1 MSRVGRLPISLPK
14 EVQVQVEGHR
24 VVVKGP
30 KGELQRDFDSRM
42 MISLQDEQLTVA
54 RTNEDRTQRALHGL
68 TRAIIANM
76 VQGVQQG
83 FEKGLEIHGVGYS
96 VKLQGRG
103 LLLEL
108 GFSHPIDYPLPD
120 GIDAEVRTPTNPA
133 VFILRGCDKQLVGQ
147 VAAAIRD
154 LRPVEPYKGKGVR
167 YMGEQIRRKA
177 GKTFTSAG

>member
-68 TRAIIANM
+68 TRALLANM
-76 VQGVQQG
+76 VSGVSTG
-83 FEKGLEIHGVGYS
+83 FRKSLEIVGVGFRGE
-96 VKLQGRG
+96 VQGGDLVLQV
-103 LLLEL
+103 
-108 GFSHPIDYPLPD
+108 GFSHPVRFAPPAGITLLVEQGNRIIHVD
-120 GIDAEVRTPTNPA
+120 GIDKEV
-133 VFILRGCDKQLVGQ
+133 VGE
-147 VAAAIRD
+147 VAAKVRAIRK
-154 LRPVEPYKGKGVR
+154 PEPYKGVGIR
-167 YMGEQIRRKA
+167 YVGEYVRRKA
-177 GKTFTSAG
+177 GKAGKVKAA